1 MDCYLTDDRQRTGDQ
16 HQLMV
21 DLWNQGFSD

>member
-1 MDCYLTDDRQRTGDQ
+1 MDCYLTDDRQRTGDRE
-16 HQLMV
+16 QLMV